1 MSTTRMTRYVPI
13 AQKFSARLGLFHD
26 AIALNAGLHLTDVKV
41 LRLLGDASMT
51 PSQLIEQTGL
61 TGAAIT
67 AVVDRLVAAGYAT
80 RERDEAD
87 RRRVTIT
94 AVPAKIRKLDRLYSD
109 YGADIA
115 KLLAQYDAV
124 EFAAIESFLVATT
137 ELLAEH
143 AAKLRERAD
152 GISAKE

>member
-1 MSTTRMTRYVPI
+1 MTRYVPI

-26 AIALNAGLHLTDVKV
+26 AVAQNAGLHLTDVKV
-41 LRLLGDASMT
+41 LRLLGEESMT

-80 RERDEAD
+80 RERDDAD

-94 AVPAKIRKLDRLYSD
+94 AVAAKVRRLDRLYSD
-109 YGADIA
+109 YSADIA
-115 KLLAQYDAV
+115 KLLAQYDAAG
-124 EFAAIESFLVATT
+124 FAAIESFLLATT
-137 ELLAEH
+137 DLLTEH

-152 GISAKE
+152 GASAGE